1 LNRLAPGDHDNRYL
15 APAIKR
21 ILTADPRLLRGL
33 DVPGAQQEMQN
44 CSASSLAVSVLAR
57 WPVSGHHGRK
67 PLRKP
72 RKDGAIGDDDAMPNR
87 KWSRRDVLKG
97 STAFAAAA
105 MFAEPVKA
113 AAPPAASVTPELIAA
128 ALKEG
133 KISYY
138 SALELNV
145 AERLGKAFEAKYPG
159 ITVNVERSG
168 AERIYQRIAQEQG
181 SGIHA
186 VDVANST
193 DPAHYLDWK
202 GKDWLAPYL
211 PEDVAKYFPKDQY
224 DADGTYATSC
234 AWMEV
239 IGYNSQLVKPEDAPK
254 SYADLLDPKWQGK
267 IVKAHPGYSGAIMT
281 ATFVLSRDLGWSFF
295 EGLAKQKVLQVQ
307 SAADPPKKLL
317 LGERAVMAD
326 GNDYNLLLGKDQGQP
341 LEVVYPAE
349 GAPLI
354 IVPSGVFRNAPNPN
368 AARLFQSFFLSAEG
382 QQLLVDN
389 YALRSFHSQI
399 KEKPGHPPLSSLKL
413 LKSDP
418 AAVLAQSEDIKA
430 RYAKL
435 FKV

>member
-1 LNRLAPGDHDNRYL
+1 MRDR
-15 APAIKR
+15 R
-21 ILTADPRLLRGL
+21 
-33 DVPGAQQEMQN
+33 
-44 CSASSLAVSVLAR
+44 
-57 WPVSGHHGRK
+57 
-67 PLRKP
+67 
-72 RKDGAIGDDDAMPNR
+72 
-87 KWSRRDVLKG
+87 WSRRDFLKT
-97 STAFAAAA
+97 STALAAGTL
-105 MFAEPVKA
+105 FAEPARA
-113 AAPPAASVTPELIAA
+113 AAPPPTSVTPELIEGAR
-128 ALKEG
+128 KEG
-133 KISYY
+133 KVSYY

-159 ITVNVERSG
+159 IAVHVERSG

-181 SGIHA
+181 SGINA

-202 GKDWLAPYL
+202 SKDWLAAYVPD
-211 PEDVAKYFPKDQY
+211 DVAKYFPADQI
-224 DADGTYATSC
+224 DPDGTYATSC
-234 AWMEV
+234 GWIET
-239 IGYNSQLVKPEDAPK
+239 IGYNTNLVKAEDAPK

-281 ATFVLSRDLGWSFF
+281 ATFVLARELGWQFF
-295 EGLAKQKVLQVQ
+295 EKLAQQKILQVQ

-326 GNDYNLLLGKDQGQP
+326 GNDYNLLLLKQQGKP
-341 LEVVYPAE
+341 VEAVYASE

-354 IVPSGVFRNAPNPN
+354 IVPSGVFKNAPNPN
-368 AARLFQSFFLSAEG
+368 AARLFQSFFFSAEG

-389 YALRSFHSQI
+389 FAHRSFHSQV
-399 KEKPGHPPLSSLKL
+399 KEKSGHKPLSEIKL

-430 RYAKL
+430 RYSRL